1 MNRLSCR
8 ICATLAG
15 LLAAPAA
22 AIACL
27 WDYDTLKQER
37 ARFPS
42 ALELITGKF
51 LRHSQ
56 EFYEWRI
63 QDRLKKI
70 AADPKNPA
78 LHDDLAAAYDKTG
91 QHDKAIETMRKVEA
105 FAPGRYETYA
115 NLGTF
120 YFHSGK
126 LEEGLP
132 YIDKALAINPDA
144 HFGRERYQKWLV
156 EYILE
161 RTKITGK
168 LQLPLGSEEIDGLE
182 PRTFSYFLYRQ
193 HPELFDEHQA
203 LFQREQEAAVKGILG
218 MMRFGKHDS
227 AILLNVLADLLSSAE
242 GLGRSVDAKL
252 LAARA
257 YLKASYEVKEPDA
270 RRKYRDLAEGIL
282 LMRSHGPTDDRQVT
296 LGEVEAEF
304 ARELQD
310 AAAWYEDL
318 RNKELQG
325 IQGGAD
331 PEAEFDRL
339 YTVDPSVS
347 GEVAASDEYPG
358 NPRDRMLD
366 PIKLAVQIGGGL
378 LALLVGVFVVW
389 LFVKLIRGESE
400 SRSSS

>member
-1 MNRLSCR
+1 MSRLSSQTF
-8 ICATLAG
+8 IALIALAG
-15 LLAAPAA
+15 LLMAPAA
-22 AIACL
+22 ATACL

-51 LRHSQ
+51 LRHSK

-91 QHDKAIETMRKVEA
+91 QHEKAIETMRKVEA

-161 RTKITGK
+161 RRDKEGMIPSPLLSKMHSFSNFLAKKQGVKSLTK
-168 LQLPLGSEEIDGLE
+168 
-182 PRTFSYFLYRQ
+182 
-193 HPELFDEHQA
+193 
-203 LFQREQEAAVKGILG
+203 EQNQAAVKGILG
-218 MMRFGKHDS
+218 MMRFGKHD
-227 AILLNVLADLLSSAE
+227 APVLLEVLGDLLISHSQPDI
-242 GLGRSVDAKL
+242 DAKQ

-257 YLKASYEVKEPDA
+257 FLQAANKSENDMFRQFAERALGNQTVGDGTTKQLTLEELETTF
-270 RRKYRDLAEGIL
+270 KVELAEA
-282 LMRSHGPTDDRQVT
+282 
-296 LGEVEAEF
+296 AE
-304 ARELQD
+304 
-310 AAAWYEDL
+310 WYEKL
-318 RNKELQG
+318 RGDELRWIREG
-325 IQGGAD
+325 LD

-339 YTVDPSVS
+339 YTEEPTMS
-347 GEVAASDEYPG
+347 GEIAPSDEYPG
-358 NPRDRMLD
+358 DPRHRALDRL
-366 PIKLAVQIGGGL
+366 ILGLKIGGSII
-378 LALLVGVFVVW
+378 ALLIGFFVVRW
-389 LFVKLIRGESE
+389 FVRQTRGPSPNPPPD
-400 SRSSS
+400 